1 VSPRPDPTP
10 SLQEEAYREIRSQI
24 ISCRFHPGARLREA
38 DVAERLGLGRT
49 PVRQAFDRLRVEG
62 LVLVHPRRGVE
73 IRDLEQ
79 RDLLEIVEA
88 RLVNEVHAAGLAA
101 LRATQADF
109 VALEDIVLRSATV
122 TTVSETPL
130 LMQLD
135 RAFHEKLADMSG
147 NAVLAGILR
156 NLQDRAIRFWFIA
169 AGQQPQ
175 RQSVVAQHADILA
188 ALARRDRTAAEAA
201 MNRHI
206 EDFRS
211 SVQHQ
216 PDFS

>member
-1 VSPRPDPTP
+1 VP
-10 SLQEEAYREIRSQI
+10 SLQEEAYREIRSRI
-24 ISCRFHPGARLREA
+24 ITCRFHPGATLREA
-38 DVAERLGLGRT
+38 EVAQALGLGRT

-62 LVLVHPRRGVE
+62 LVLVRPRRGVE
-73 IRDLEQ
+73 IRNLEQ

-101 LRATQADF
+101 LRTTQADF
-109 VALEDIVLRSATV
+109 AALEDIVLRSAAV
-122 TTVSETPL
+122 TAVSETAL

-135 RAFHEKLADMSG
+135 RAFHEKLAEMSG
-147 NAVLAGILR
+147 NGVLAGILR

-188 ALARRDRTAAEAA
+188 ALAAGDRAAAEAA
-201 MNRHI
+201 MQRHI
-206 EDFRS
+206 EDFRA
-211 SVQHQ
+211 SVQRQ
-216 PDFS
+216 PGLR